1 MDVMAAAGELL
12 QVTPRGMRPTSSST
26 TFIVDLDDRAVV
38 LKFSA
43 PGRSVLAEA
52 RAYEAAAAHG
62 IRVPEVLA
70 VGADPEVAA
79 IEFLAG
85 SSLWSDERQGRENS
99 CAWRRAGEELRS
111 LHEIRVPGFGP
122 LVPGTN
128 DLTGA
133 SDEWCP
139 FVRFAREAG
148 IRRLVDSGVMDSRAG
163 ERLESRYDEA
173 AAELN
178 AWTDGR
184 LLHGDLEG
192 GHILVADDQYQGI
205 IDFDQAQAGDP
216 RWDLAR
222 VTLWDG
228 DGALDALLDGYG
240 RDAVDRDDRNVIL
253 PLYLLAFVVHHAVE
267 FADRGEL
274 SIARALVAQTRYERL
289 L

>member
-1 MDVMAAAGELL
+1 MGAAEELL
-12 QVTPRGMRPTSSST
+12 EVTPRGVRQTSSST

-70 VGADPEVAA
+70 VRADPEAAA
-79 IEFLAG
+79 IQFLAG
-85 SSLWSDERQGRENS
+85 SSLWSDDRRDTENS
-99 CAWRRAGEELRS
+99 FAWRRAGEELRS

-122 LVPGTN
+122 LVPGTH
-128 DLTGA
+128 DLMGA

-139 FVRFAREAG
+139 FVRFARQEG
-148 IRRLVDSGVMDSRAG
+148 IRKLVDSGVMDSRAG

-173 AAELN
+173 AVELN
-178 AWTDGR
+178 GWTDGR

-228 DGALDALLDGYG
+228 DA
-240 RDAVDRDDRNVIL
+240 
-253 PLYLLAFVVHHAVE
+253 
-267 FADRGEL
+267 
-274 SIARALVAQTRYERL
+274 AQTRYERL